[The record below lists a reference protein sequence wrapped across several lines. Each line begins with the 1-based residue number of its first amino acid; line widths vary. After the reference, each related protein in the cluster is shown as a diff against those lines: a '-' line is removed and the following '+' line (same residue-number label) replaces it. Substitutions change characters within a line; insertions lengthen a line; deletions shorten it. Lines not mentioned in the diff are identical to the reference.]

1 MCNTYS
7 NDQVLRL
14 TTLGSG
20 KIPMFETALR
30 LKVVSNVYI
39 DDARMGY
46 QGIEQWM
53 VDWSSGIPQDEEF

>member
-7 NDQVLRL
+7 NDQVLGL
-14 TTLGSG
+14 TTLGYG

-30 LKVVSNVYI
+30 IKMMSNVYI

-53 VDWSSGIPQDEEF
+53 VNWSSGIPQDEEF